1 MTVND
6 AKPNDND
13 SMETVRMHFAE
24 DIRLTDEEFF
34 RFCQD
39 NPSLRF
45 ERRKNG
51 DIVLMSLTGGETG
64 NRNFELNI
72 DFGLW
77 NRQSK
82 WGYFFDSS
90 TAFRL
95 SDTSVLSP
103 DVAGVSRL
111 RWEAL
116 TDEERRRFVPLC
128 PDFVL
133 ELKSPSDRL
142 TDAKGKMDDW
152 LSNGVQ
158 LGWLIDPDT
167 RTAYIYCP
175 DQPVEEVTNV
185 TTLSGEWVLPGF
197 TLTLF

>member
-1 MTVND
+1 MEAVRVHFPEDLRMND
-6 AKPNDND
+6 D
-13 SMETVRMHFAE
+13 
-24 DIRLTDEEFF
+24 EFF

-39 NPSLRF
+39 NPELRF

-51 DIVLMSLTGGETG
+51 DIIFMSLTGGETG
-64 NRNFELNI
+64 NRNFELSI
-72 DFGLW
+72 DFGIW

-95 SDTSVLSP
+95 PDTSVMSP
-103 DVAGVSRL
+103 DVAGIRRD
-111 RWEAL
+111 RWEGLAPRQ
-116 TDEERRRFVPLC
+116 RRQFVPLC

-142 TDAKGKMDDW
+142 ADAETKMDDW
-152 LSNGVQ
+152 MNNGCA

-167 RTAYIYCP
+167 QTAYIYRAGK
-175 DQPVEEVTNV
+175 DMEEVSAV
-185 TTLSGEWVLPGF
+185 GTLDGETILPGF
-197 TLTLF
+197 ALTLF